1 MKLASRYHPSILCKG
16 IRGQTSTSPTST
28 QVRILWRQTQN
39 QQMDSLLP
47 SEQNAERYILKELSP
62 NKFQYSLVYPQG
74 TVLGPLLFLA
84 YINDMPGTLT
94 SSEIK
99 LFADDSFLFRT
110 INNQHDSD
118 LLQRDLTTLED
129 WENKWQMSFNQKLH
143 YHQNSTEKQTGETNK
158 LQTAWTY
165 SGQCG
170 SQKIPIGVTIN
181 NNLSWDRHI

>member
-1 MKLASRYHPSILCKG
+1 M
-16 IRGQTSTSPTST
+16 
-28 QVRILWRQTQN
+28 
-39 QQMDSLLP
+39 
-47 SEQNAERYILKELSP
+47 
-62 NKFQYSLVYPQG
+62 YPQG
-74 TVLGPLLFLA
+74 TVLGRLLFLA
-84 YINDMPGTLT
+84 YINDIPGTVT

-129 WENKWQMSFNQKLH
+129 WENKWQMSFNQKMH